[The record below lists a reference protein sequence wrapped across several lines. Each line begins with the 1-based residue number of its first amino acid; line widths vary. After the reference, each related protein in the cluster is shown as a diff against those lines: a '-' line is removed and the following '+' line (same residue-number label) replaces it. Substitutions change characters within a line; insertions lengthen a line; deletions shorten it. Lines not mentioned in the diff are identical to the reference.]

1 MKFSAKVINLKNA
14 VGKVERLV
22 SKQTTLPILSNILI
36 STEKG
41 RLTLAST
48 NLEIAAKVFVGA
60 KVEKDGQITV
70 PARILAGFLS
80 NIKDEVIECELE
92 GTDLILRS
100 TEHKL
105 KLRGMEAADFPIIP
119 KIPEKAFFEI
129 DQSDFDVVISS
140 ILTSVAKNDSRLE
153 LNGVYIEFGE
163 EDLILAATDSFR
175 LSEAI
180 VKYKKNSL
188 SEDFLV
194 FKKEN
199 PSIIIPALTLSEIQR
214 IASSTISNQSLK
226 FSIDQNQL
234 FVNNNEVK
242 IISRLI
248 NGNYPE
254 YKQVL
259 PKNFETEVVV
269 ERDKMIN
276 AVRISSLMAAGQG
289 GEVKITKI
297 KDNPNLIVSSQ
308 SIDAGENV
316 SEIVAK
322 VKGAQF
328 EICFNCQYLLDGLS
342 LGVFRSEKVIFKI
355 NQQKSPM
362 VIRGF
367 DEEGKEDERFSY
379 VVMPIIKQ

>member
-1 MKFSAKVINLKNA
+1 
-14 VGKVERLV
+14 
-22 SKQTTLPILSNILI
+22 LPILSNILI

-41 RLTLAST
+41 RLALAAT

-70 PARILAGFLS
+70 PARILGGFLA

-92 GTDLILRS
+92 GTELILKS
-100 TEHKL
+100 SEHKL
-105 KLRGMEAADFPIIP
+105 RVKGMDAADFPIIP
-119 KIPEKAFFEI
+119 QIPEKAFFEI
-129 DQSDFDVVISS
+129 DQPDFDIIVSS
-140 ILTSVAKNDSRLE
+140 VLTSVAKSDSRVE
-153 LNGVYIEFGE
+153 LNGIYIEFRE
-163 EDLILAATDSFR
+163 KDLVLAATDSFR

-180 VKYKKNSL
+180 VKYKENSL
-188 SEDFLV
+188 SEEFLA

-199 PSIIIPALTLSEIQR
+199 PSIIVPALTLSEIQR
-214 IASSTISNQSLK
+214 IASSNTTGQSLK

-234 FVNNNEVK
+234 FVSNNEVK

-259 PKNFETEVVV
+259 PKSFEIEAVV
-269 ERDKMIN
+269 EREKVVN
-276 AVRISSLMAAGQG
+276 AVRISSLMAAGQA

-297 KDNPNLIVSSQ
+297 KDNPNLIISSQ
-308 SIDAGENV
+308 SMDTGENV
-316 SEIVAK
+316 SEIVSK
-322 VKGAQF
+322 VKGVPF
-328 EICFNCQYLLDGLS
+328 EVHFNCQYLLDGLS
-342 LGVFRSEKVIFKI
+342 LGVFRSEKVIFKL

-367 DEEGKEDERFSY
+367 NEEGKEDERFSY